1 MMKVTGN
8 QHLFFPVLKGNL
20 LILILVVL
28 TLFMGGYVSAREQG
42 KIIRLVKLQID
53 STQLQNYKIALQEE
67 IETSIRVEPGVLTLY
82 AVSDRAN
89 PTQITIFEV
98 YANVDAYNSHRESP
112 HFKKYKSLTK
122 EMVKSLDL
130 NEAVPI
136 LLKSKA
142 GSN

>member
-1 MMKVTGN
+1 MKVTEN
-8 QHLFFPVLKGNL
+8 HHFSFAMHKGNL

-28 TLFMGGYVSAREQG
+28 TLFMGSYSSAQEQG
-42 KIIRLVKLQID
+42 KIIRLAKLQID
-53 STQLQNYKIALQEE
+53 STQLQNYKITLQEE

-82 AVSDRAN
+82 AVSDKAN
-89 PTQITIFEV
+89 PTQITIFEI
-98 YANVDAYNSHRESP
+98 YANVEAYNSHRESP
-112 HFKKYKSLTK
+112 HFKKYKSITK